1 MIEFGFSPFFMN
13 LFIVSILLHIIKLLA
28 KKKGESMH
36 QLPTG
41 MNTKNNTKKEHP
53 PNSVIGWIN
62 KWIPKEKHR
71 QCFDF
76 SSIDLMR
83 MTEWGLGSS

>member
-1 MIEFGFSPFFMN
+1 MN

-41 MNTKNNTKKEHP
+41 MNQNNKKKS
-53 PNSVIGWIN
+53 NILQI
-62 KWIPKEKHR
+62 
-71 QCFDF
+71 Q
-76 SSIDLMR
+76 
-83 MTEWGLGSS
+83 

>member
-41 MNTKNNTKKEHP
+41 MNTKNNKKGTSSKFS
-53 PNSVIGWIN
+53 NWLDKQMDS
-62 KWIPKEKHR
+62 KEKHR

-83 MTEWGLGSS
+83 MTERGLGSS

>member
-41 MNTKNNTKKEHP
+41 MNTKNNKKGT
-53 PNSVIGWIN
+53 SS
-62 KWIPKEKHR
+62 K
-71 QCFDF
+71 F
-76 SSIDLMR
+76 SNWLDKQMDSKRKTQTVL
-83 MTEWGLGSS
+83 